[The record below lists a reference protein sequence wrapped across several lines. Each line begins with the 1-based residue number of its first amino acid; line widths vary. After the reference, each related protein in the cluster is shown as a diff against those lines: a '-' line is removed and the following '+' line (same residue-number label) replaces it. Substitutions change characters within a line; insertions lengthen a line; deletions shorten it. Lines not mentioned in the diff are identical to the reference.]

1 MAAAVDEIREII
13 NGILKLQDK
22 IMSREPWIVEEAR
35 ENVGNVAH
43 IEIYSLYGS
52 HVERL
57 KLDEN
62 FRIVRT
68 EEKPKHVIRMHI
80 DCLID
85 LILGER
91 DGQPFDFGKAWTQ
104 GLIEFYGEDYITHAM
119 KWSKAFERLRKYI
132 NMAKKGGEGFGSS
145 EPGC

>member
-1 MAAAVDEIREII
+1 MAAVNEIKEVID
-13 NGILKLQDK
+13 GILKLQDK
-22 IMSREPWIVEEAR
+22 IMSREPWIVEEAK
-35 ENVGNVAH
+35 ENVGNIAH

-62 FRIVRT
+62 LRIVKT
-68 EEKPKHVIRMHI
+68 SEEPKHIIRMHI
-80 DCLID
+80 DVFLD

-104 GLIEFYGEDYITHAM
+104 GLVEFYGEDYITHAM
-119 KWSKAFERLRKYI
+119 KWAKAFERLRRYLDLIKR
-132 NMAKKGGEGFGSS
+132 GD
-145 EPGC
+145 